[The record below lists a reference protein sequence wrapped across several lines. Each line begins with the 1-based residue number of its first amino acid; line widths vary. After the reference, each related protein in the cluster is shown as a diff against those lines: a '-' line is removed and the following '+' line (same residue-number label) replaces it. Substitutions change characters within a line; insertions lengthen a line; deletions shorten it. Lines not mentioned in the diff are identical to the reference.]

1 MTSFNE
7 NKPLP
12 EPVQKNIEAII
23 GLQVKHD
30 RDIPIHQRLVEKI
43 AASFGEPLFL
53 YFQLLFFVI
62 WGVISYVN
70 PTALLS
76 WHLLDLDLHQ
86 DWIGIASLFIST
98 GVLVYQNRHIKISEQ
113 RSLFVLQM
121 SLLTEQKLAKLI
133 GLLEELR
140 TDLPNVHNRLDLEA
154 ELMKQVTEPQVV
166 LDMLQEALEQAI
178 TSDAVND
185 LKDSVKS
192 EMISKK
198 I

>member
-86 DWIGIASLFIST
+86 DWIGIASLFISS